1 MGLLQMAQL
10 HTPTR
15 QNDETYSLGRP
26 AMLYDPVMFP
36 GSTRQD
42 ASTYVSG
49 TLTEQQGLRQTQEGK
64 QENVP
69 IRSFGKRAHQRTTP
83 AAGRDVHIHTFSS
96 LREPSDLTQYYQGP
110 RVTYF
115 PEQPDN
121 HDRQNII
128 AGPATVPQVPSHA
141 QDPAY
146 PVLGGRCPQ
155 GQVVHADGSCVVPE
169 VTRDLYVFSI
179 PDTPRRPSKP
189 LPTLPPPR
197 VQEHVLFIRAP
208 EGGHAAQP
216 LLVPPPAQKSVV
228 YILREESPD
237 EEPRVIQVP
246 APPPARPEVFFVNYE
261 DGENPSLHGG
271 LDLQQVLQTV
281 TSAPPGLQDPAAPDH
296 VQEAPEQ
303 QTHSQQEGHTGGGLV
318 LEDHSDEDLAQ
329 GGYSAHGAPLGDH
342 SVDDSVSLSYIDEGF
357 SQEMPTQISTL
368 PEGTHARYSVTAAA
382 T

>member
-10 HTPTR
+10 HTPSR
-15 QNDETYSLGRP
+15 QNDAIYSLGRP

-64 QENVP
+64 RENVP
-69 IRSFGKRAHQRTTP
+69 IRSFGKRAHQRITP

-96 LREPSDLTQYYQGP
+96 LREPSDLTKYYQGP

-141 QDPAY
+141 QYPAY

-189 LPTLPPPR
+189 LPTLPPPK
-197 VQEHVLFIRAP
+197 VHEHVLFIRAP

-237 EEPRVIQVP
+237 EEPRVIQAP
-246 APPPARPEVFFVNYE
+246 EPPPAHPEVYFVNYE

-329 GGYSAHGAPLGDH
+329 GGYSAHGAPLGGH

-357 SQEMPTQISTL
+357 SQEMPTQVSTL